1 MRSTLG
7 ATVVAAL
14 TTRPRKDLWLTSDTA
29 AGDPNL
35 PLKGLSP
42 SNEAKLLAEID
53 EAVS

>member
-1 MRSTLG
+1 M
-7 ATVVAAL
+7 VAAL

-35 PLKGLSP
+35 PFEGLSP
-42 SNEAKLLAEID
+42 WNEAKFLGEID